1 MRAPRTAP
9 SAFKMAGVGTA
20 GGEDVR
26 GPENL
31 TCRKRLRWL
40 NRENESNSLQTYE
53 KKKSAFFKEK
63 KVISIWN
70 AGQAGFP
77 IVRKVR
83 DLNPDPTSVQY
94 IVWYNPEGSK
104 AESQLRSFLTHTQP
118 TEDPLPTAVPA
129 KENWKD
135 FVHAAQR

>member
-1 MRAPRTAP
+1 M
-9 SAFKMAGVGTA
+9 
-20 GGEDVR
+20 
-26 GPENL
+26 
-31 TCRKRLRWL
+31 
-40 NRENESNSLQTYE
+40 
-53 KKKSAFFKEK
+53 
-63 KVISIWN
+63 ISIWN